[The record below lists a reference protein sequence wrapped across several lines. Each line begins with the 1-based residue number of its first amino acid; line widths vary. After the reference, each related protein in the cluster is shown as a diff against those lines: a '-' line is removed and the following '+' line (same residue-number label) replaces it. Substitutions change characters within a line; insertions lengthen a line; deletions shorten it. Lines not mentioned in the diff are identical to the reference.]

1 MRSYIT
7 LIKMRFILLLQYR
20 AAAFAGVCTHVLFGF
35 VRVMI
40 LIAFFSNGGEYP
52 LNLKDTV
59 TYVWL
64 SQSLLGMFPW
74 NGDKEIQAMIKTG
87 GVAYELCRPT
97 NLYFTWYSRALALR
111 IAPTIL
117 KSFPIFLFSMIF
129 LKDPY
134 RMYPPE
140 SFLSFVLWIIGT
152 ILALFLSCAITNIIT
167 ILTLFTISGEG
178 LNRILPSF
186 ITFFSGMIVPL
197 PLFPDGFKKV
207 LEVMP
212 FSSVLD
218 VPLRLYIGDISPD
231 RALYFLALQL
241 VWILVLVGFGYLLL
255 KKALKK
261 VEIMGG

>member
-1 MRSYIT
+1 MKSYIT

-20 AAAFAGVCTHVLFGF
+20 AAAFAGICTQVLFGF

-59 TYVWL
+59 TYIWL
-64 SQSLLGMFPW
+64 SQGLIAMFPW
-74 NGDKEIQAMIKTG
+74 NGDKEIQAMIKSG

-111 IAPTIL
+111 VAPTML
-117 KSFPIFLFSMIF
+117 KSFPIILLAMVF
-129 LKDPY
+129 LKEPY

-140 SFLSFVLWIIGT
+140 SFSSLILWGIGT
-152 ILALFLSCAITNIIT
+152 VLALFLSCAITNIIT

-178 LNRILPSF
+178 LNRILPSI
-186 ITFFSGMIVPL
+186 ITFLSGMIVPL
-197 PLFPDGFKKV
+197 PLFPDRFRKV

-212 FSSVLD
+212 FSSILD
-218 VPLRLYIGDISPD
+218 VPLRLYIGDIAAD
-231 RALYFLALQL
+231 KALYFFSLQL
-241 VWILVLVGFGYLLL
+241 IWIVVLIGFGYLLL
-255 KKALKK
+255 NKLLKK